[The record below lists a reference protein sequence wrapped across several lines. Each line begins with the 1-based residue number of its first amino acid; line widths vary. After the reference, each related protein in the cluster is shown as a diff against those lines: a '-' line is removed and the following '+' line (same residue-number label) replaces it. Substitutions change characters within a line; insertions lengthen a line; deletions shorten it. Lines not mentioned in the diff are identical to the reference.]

1 MGLLKKVF
9 KPVAKVLDKIVPN
22 EIKPF
27 LPYAAAFAPV
37 FGPTAGIFGNT
48 MMKRALLSGGANIL
62 GQLSQEGSEG
72 DINLLSAG
80 LGALTGAMTT
90 PGAAGDFRAMK
101 TFDGR
106 TIADIG
112 EGTIAGQATGLEK
125 LKNIGLE
132 GLAKGSDI
140 LRPGGEIP
148 DLFSKAGLKAATIP
162 AATATGDVMQ
172 AQARQLEKQA
182 AIDAALAEAE
192 ALGADADR
200 AAAIRLAM
208 QAYGFFTDEEIENTI
223 ASAGYKAGGLIS
235 LKNGGRVGFDNG
247 GEVSFGGITEA
258 VKKIEEK
265 PKEFLVDKLKV
276 TMKPGQSEMR
286 AIIEAMYNDVE
297 GVMPDDRKKEF
308 YELYAPQMYRNGE
321 MEKSEF
327 EFIQTEILGKEMKK
341 GGRVGLREGGVS
353 LIEQITAQ
361 NFIPGLGRPG
371 FQPFARPLLSAG
383 QMPVFPRLRELEQGI
398 DTAESDLGSI
408 RSRLGNQEGR
418 LGGLTAIQPA
428 FGLQPFAQNPF
439 LQNTLRSAIEPQGM
453 KEGGLMDLGG
463 KEMDLRS
470 GGFVPI
476 GKKERA
482 DDVPARLSKNEFVMT
497 ADAVRAAG
505 GGSVNKGAKRMYN
518 LMNNLEARA

>member
-1 MGLLKKVF
+1 MGFFKKIF
-9 KPVAKVLDKIVPN
+9 KPVSKVLDKVIPN

-125 LKNIGLE
+125 LKNVGLE
-132 GLAKGSDI
+132 SLAKGSDI
-140 LRPGGEIP
+140 LRPEGAIP
-148 DLFSKAGLKAATIP
+148 DLFSKAGVKAATIP

-172 AQARQLEKQA
+172 AQQRQIDKQA

-192 ALGADADR
+192 ALGDDANR
-200 AAAIRLAM
+200 ALALRTAM
-208 QAYGFFTDEEIENTI
+208 EAYGFFSEDEILDTI
-223 ASAGYKAGGLIS
+223 ASAGYKAGGRVGFKFGGIDEAIESVQEETVEKGKEGIMTAAKEDPILVEEYNKYVFDLMEQRPNAKPMTFNEFKRMIMS
-235 LKNGGRVGFDNG
+235 GMKTGGRV
-247 GEVSFGGITEA
+247 EA
-258 VKKIEEK
+258 E
-265 PKEFLVDKLKV
+265 
-276 TMKPGQSEMR
+276 
-286 AIIEAMYNDVE
+286 
-297 GVMPDDRKKEF
+297 
-308 YELYAPQMYRNGE
+308 
-321 MEKSEF
+321 
-327 EFIQTEILGKEMKK
+327 
-341 GGRVGLREGGVS
+341 
-353 LIEQITAQ
+353 
-361 NFIPGLGRPG
+361 
-371 FQPFARPLLSAG
+371 
-383 QMPVFPRLRELEQGI
+383 
-398 DTAESDLGSI
+398 
-408 RSRLGNQEGR
+408 
-418 LGGLTAIQPA
+418 
-428 FGLQPFAQNPF
+428 
-439 LQNTLRSAIEPQGM
+439 
-453 KEGGLMDLGG
+453 EGGLMNLGG
-463 KEMDLRS
+463 KEMDLRG

-505 GGSVNKGAKRMYN
+505 GGSVNEGAKRMYKV
-518 LMNNLEARA
+518 MNDLEARA